1 MVITKTPLRIS
12 FAGGGTDFPEFFK
25 NHGGVVVSTTID
37 KYVYVI
43 VKDRFDDK
51 IRVGYSKTEMV
62 DSVDEVEHQLVR
74 EAMRKTCV
82 RKGVEVSTMAD
93 IPSTGSGLGSSSS
106 VTVGLLNA
114 FSQYS
119 GKTQSAD
126 FLARSAC
133 EIEVDTL
140 KKPIGFQDQFA
151 AAFGNLNVTYFN
163 ADGSVVVEP
172 IVISERARRNLQ
184 QSLMLFYTGTGRDA
198 SDILSE
204 QKQNIAKNA
213 GFLGKIK
220 KLAFDMKECIAK
232 EDLDE
237 FGRLLHAGWEQK
249 KSLARKIT
257 NRRIDEIYARA
268 LDAGALGGKITGAG
282 GGGFL
287 LLYCPWA
294 HRERV
299 RTAFKE
305 LRELS
310 FEFERDGSKVIFNI
324 QK

>member
-12 FAGGGTDFPEFFK
+12 FAGGGTDFLEFFK
-25 NHGGVVVSTTID
+25 SHGGVVVSTTID

-62 DSVDEVEHQLVR
+62 DSVDELEHELVR
-74 EAMRKTCV
+74 EAMRKTHV
-82 RKGVEVSTMAD
+82 AKGIEVSTMAD
-93 IPSTGSGLGSSSS
+93 IPSTGTGLGSSSS

-114 FSQYS
+114 FSQFS
-119 GKTQSAD
+119 GKTQPAD
-126 FLARSAC
+126 FLARNAC
-133 EIEVDTL
+133 EIEVETL
-140 KKPIGFQDQFA
+140 KKPIGFQDQYA
-151 AAFGNLNVTYFN
+151 AAFGNFN
-163 ADGSVVVEP
+163 AIYFKPDGSVVVEP
-172 IVISERARRNLQ
+172 IAIGERARRNLQ
-184 QSLMLFYTGTGRDA
+184 QGLMLFYTGTGRDA
-198 SDILSE
+198 SVILGE
-204 QKQNIAKNA
+204 QKKNIAKNID
-213 GFLGKIK
+213 FLGRIK
-220 KLAFDMKECIAK
+220 RLAFDVKECIAK
-232 EDLDE
+232 GDLDE

-249 KSLARKIT
+249 KSLAKKIT
-257 NRRIDEIYARA
+257 NERIDEIYGRA

-287 LLYCPWA
+287 LLYCPLA

-299 RTAFKE
+299 RTALKE
-305 LRELS
+305 LRELP